1 MIMLFNPRKHSGEPK
16 PFENLVHMTGEIQSI
31 LGIVLITG
39 SGQNMKTFV
48 TGSKAFPQ
56 ATDIASSRL
65 KTSQRHNDL

>member
-1 MIMLFNPRKHSGEPK
+1 MIMLFNPRKHCGEPK

-56 ATDIASSRL
+56 TLQVAD
-65 KTSQRHNDL
+65 